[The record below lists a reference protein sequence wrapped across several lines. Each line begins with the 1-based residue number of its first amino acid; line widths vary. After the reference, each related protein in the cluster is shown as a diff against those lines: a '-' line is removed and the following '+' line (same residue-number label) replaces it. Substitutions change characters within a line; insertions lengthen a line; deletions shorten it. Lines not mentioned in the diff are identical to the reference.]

1 MQIYQ
6 DRYLGKKFLSK
17 LPTLINLY
25 IFYTNLSKVFILV
38 NFYTKIAL
46 KIIKVP
52 TLVFY
57 FDTIILLVKK
67 SIFPYP
73 RREIKARFKAITKEA

>member
-6 DRYLGKKFLSK
+6 DRYLGKKFLFK

-46 KIIKVP
+46 KINQG
-52 TLVFY
+52 TYLGFL
-57 FDTIILLVKK
+57 F
-67 SIFPYP
+67 
-73 RREIKARFKAITKEA
+73 